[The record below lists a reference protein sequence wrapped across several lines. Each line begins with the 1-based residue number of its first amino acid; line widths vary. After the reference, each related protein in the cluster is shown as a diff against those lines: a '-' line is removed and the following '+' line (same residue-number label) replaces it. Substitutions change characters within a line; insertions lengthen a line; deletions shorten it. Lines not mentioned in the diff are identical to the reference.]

1 MKNKK
6 KLFIPLLII
15 LLVAIAVFSYLHN
28 GSSNDLDAIRLSGNI
43 EVTEAEL
50 SFMIAGWVE
59 DRPVDEGETIRAG
72 QVVAWLESTEL
83 KREVALHK
91 AEVQTAQAALAELVA
106 GSRQEDIAQSQA
118 AVKRCQAVLSE
129 LLNGSRPEEIAAA
142 KAAVQQA
149 KVEVDRLK
157 RDYGRQQKLYQ
168 GDVISARE
176 YDATQTSYEA
186 AQARLQESGEHL
198 KLVQKGP
205 RKEQI
210 EQAREALNEAKQR
223 LTLLKNGPRKETI
236 DQSSARLK
244 QAQESLALAQT
255 HLDYATLVSPL
266 SGVILSKAIEP
277 GEHVVPGT
285 PVITVGDLTKVYL
298 RAYIN
303 ETDLG
308 RVKVGQ
314 KVRVTTDTYPGR
326 VYDGHISFISSEAE
340 FTPKNVQTTQ
350 ERVKL
355 VYRIKVD
362 IPNPKIE
369 LKPGMP
375 ADAEILTGQR

>member
-15 LLVAIAVFSYLHN
+15 LLAAIAVFSYLHN